1 MTGADLLG
9 FLAGRVLRIRR
20 RHVERAMRRA
30 GIAPAQ
36 ITRTADRMYASLGR
50 GVLELLRFRADA
62 PSLYRVTPALAGALE
77 RARST
82 GAVLASGHTGNWE
95 LAGARIARDIGL
107 TAIVQRQSVG
117 WAHRFI
123 ERVRRAAGI
132 ELLYPGAGEAP
143 LEAAREAVES
153 KRAVFMMI
161 DQRPASPR
169 HAVAGEFLG
178 APAWIA
184 RGPAALAARTRAPM
198 LLLGMHREGE
208 TSEGASL
215 TLDLLATYE
224 PPARPGP
231 RWIAATMRAA
241 TAELDAFVRRHPA
254 DWMWLHR
261 RWSPAPAAV
270 ISEAP

>member
-1 MTGADLLG
+1 
-9 FLAGRVLRIRR
+9 
-20 RHVERAMRRA
+20 MRQA
-30 GIAPAQ
+30 GISPAL
-36 ITRTADRMYASLGR
+36 IARTADRMYASLGR
-50 GVLELLRFRADA
+50 GILELLRFRADA
-62 PSLYRVTPALAGALE
+62 PSPYRVTPALAVALE

-143 LEAAREAVES
+143 LDAAREAVGS

-178 APAWIA
+178 APAWIP

-198 LLLGMHREGE
+198 LLLGMHRDGE
-208 TSEGASL
+208 SAGL

-231 RWIAATMRAA
+231 RWIAQTMRAA